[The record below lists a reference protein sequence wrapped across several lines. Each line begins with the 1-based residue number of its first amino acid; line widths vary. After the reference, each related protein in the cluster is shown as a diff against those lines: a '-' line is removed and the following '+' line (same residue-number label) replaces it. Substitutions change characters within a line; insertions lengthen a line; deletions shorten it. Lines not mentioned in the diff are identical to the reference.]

1 MKLKKLMIL
10 FGTVCI
16 LNTMAAG
23 CGSAAEPTVK
33 TKEAQ
38 SGEILPEEATDALI
52 KDDDKDMEESQ
63 ENTAGKRPKP
73 EITEE
78 DGKASP
84 EDEENTVCD
93 PIVGIVE
100 KYEGNTITIKN
111 PDDDMLYYFSTENA
125 RILEGF
131 STESAQEA
139 EGDPS
144 IAVGDKVEIS
154 YRGLIDFDEEHP
166 SEALKIVVI
175 TAE

>member
-1 MKLKKLMIL
+1 MKRK
-10 FGTVCI
+10 CI
-16 LNTMAAG
+16 LIFMIALAMGMTACSSESKGDSVSVETDSRQETDKEETADTKTTATETNDV
-23 CGSAAEPTVK
+23 EP
-33 TKEAQ
+33 
-38 SGEILPEEATDALI
+38 
-52 KDDDKDMEESQ
+52 
-63 ENTAGKRPKP
+63 PKS

-84 EDEENTVCD
+84 EDEENTDCD
-93 PIVGIVE
+93 PIAGIVE

-139 EGDPS
+139 EGDPL

-166 SEALKIVVI
+166 DEAVKIVVI

>member
-1 MKLKKLMIL
+1 MKRK
-10 FGTVCI
+10 CI
-16 LNTMAAG
+16 LIFMIVLTMGMTACSSESKGDSVSVETDSQQETDREETAD
-23 CGSAAEPTVK
+23 TK
-33 TKEAQ
+33 TT
-38 SGEILPEEATDALI
+38 EIETNDVE
-52 KDDDKDMEESQ
+52 M
-63 ENTAGKRPKP
+63 PKP

-78 DGKASP
+78 NRKASP

-93 PIVGIVE
+93 PIAGIVE

-125 RILEGF
+125 QILEGF

-139 EGDPS
+139 EGEPA

-166 SEALKIVVI
+166 DEAVKIVVI
-175 TAE
+175 TVE

>member
-1 MKLKKLMIL
+1 MKRK
-10 FGTVCI
+10 CI
-16 LNTMAAG
+16 LIFLIALAMGMTACSSESKGDSVSVETDFWQETDREETAD
-23 CGSAAEPTVK
+23 TK
-33 TKEAQ
+33 TTET
-38 SGEILPEEATDALI
+38 ETNDVEL
-52 KDDDKDMEESQ
+52 
-63 ENTAGKRPKP
+63 PKP

-78 DGKASP
+78 NRKASP
-84 EDEENTVCD
+84 EDEENTVRD
-93 PIVGIVE
+93 PIAGIVE

-125 RILEGF
+125 QILEGF

-166 SEALKIVVI
+166 DEAVKIVVI
-175 TAE
+175 TVE

>member
-1 MKLKKLMIL
+1 MKRK
-10 FGTVCI
+10 CI
-16 LNTMAAG
+16 LIFMIVLTMGMTACSSESKGDSVSVETDSQQETDREETAD
-23 CGSAAEPTVK
+23 TK
-33 TKEAQ
+33 TT
-38 SGEILPEEATDALI
+38 EIETNDVE
-52 KDDDKDMEESQ
+52 M
-63 ENTAGKRPKP
+63 PKP

-78 DGKASP
+78 NRKASP

-93 PIVGIVE
+93 PIAGIVE

-139 EGDPS
+139 EGELS

-166 SEALKIVVI
+166 DEAVKIVVI
-175 TAE
+175 TVE